1 MTFRLDY
8 WHQPELL
15 EMILRKMSEEETGR
29 LIILT
34 SDGRENVSS
43 KVLQLHS
50 PLVRDLM
57 ANMVTGGPAQVVSIP
72 DVSSD
77 TVGNL
82 YKLLMRGE
90 LMGIKD
96 ENIILELEEV
106 DIPLYHLND
115 KVVESLVV
123 NNPNMHHLNI
133 YRSSSLTFQSTN
145 LLAKN
150 CYTSFYSY

>member
-1 MTFRLDY
+1 
-8 WHQPELL
+8 
-15 EMILRKMSEEETGR
+15 MSEEETGR

-34 SDGRENVSS
+34 SDGRENVSG

-90 LMGIKD
+90 LTGIKD
-96 ENIILELEEV
+96 ENIMDV
-106 DIPLYHLND
+106 KK
-115 KVVESLVV
+115 KVVSLA
-123 NNPNMHHLNI
+123 
-133 YRSSSLTFQSTN
+133 RT
-145 LLAKN
+145 LAIKQQ
-150 CYTSFYSY
+150 